1 MCADQLGNGDEDEM
15 KMMSII
21 FPPKY
26 DDDDDE
32 MKIMSEISPTG
43 CLPHVYSG
51 FLQGGFG

>member
-1 MCADQLGNGDEDEM
+1 MCEDQLSNGDEDEV
-15 KMMSII
+15 KIMSII
-21 FPPKY
+21 FPPQY
-26 DDDDDE
+26 DDDDGE